1 MAKSL
6 ASSKQNRNIDR
17 LIEII
22 KKHSGILKPK
32 HVVAGFDGFV
42 DTIAR
47 IIKTKKKNNAR
58 NYFRSKKEF
67 AKYIHAKGSSSF
79 GLELEEIT
87 TKIGGNMP
95 IMSNV
100 LGTLGMQVKC
110 FGTLGYPEIHPVF
123 TPLSQHCQLYSFA
136 SPGLSTACEFNDGKM
151 LIAQM
156 KELNNVGWN
165 DLVSVIGLDTLA
177 LAYRECDLLCMVNWS
192 EIEKSTEIWKGILS
206 QIVMQEPMP
215 KNDRIVFFDLA
226 DCSRRSK
233 DEIKQALDLINK
245 FVKYRRVVL
254 GLNENESGE
263 IYKAIFNKKHGKK
276 LRDRGQK
283 IFDKIHIDCLIL
295 HSSKEAMLVNRSG
308 AFFSSSFHIKHPTVS
323 TGAGDHFNAG
333 FCAALMLDVEPEL
346 SLLLAHTLS
355 GCFVESGVSPGWEQ
369 LIQFLNNKLSAKK

>member
-1 MAKSL
+1 MTKSL
-6 ASSKQNRNIDR
+6 SSSKQNRNIDR

-22 KKHSGILKPK
+22 REHSRTLETK

-47 IIKTKKKNNAR
+47 IIKSKKKNNTR

-67 AKYIHAKGSSSF
+67 AKYILEKGSSSF

-110 FGTLGYPEIHPVF
+110 FGTLGHPEIHPVF
-123 TPLSQHCQLYSFA
+123 SLLSQHCQLYSFA
-136 SPGLSTACEFNDGKM
+136 NPGLSTACEFNDGKM

-156 KELNNVGWN
+156 KELSSIGWN

-177 LAYRECDLLCMVNWS
+177 SAYRESDLVCMVNWS
-192 EIEKSTEIWKGILS
+192 EIEKSTEIWNGILH

-215 KNDRIVFFDLA
+215 KNDRVIFFDLA

-233 DEIKQALDLINK
+233 DEIQQALDLINE
-245 FVKYRRVVL
+245 FSINGRVVL

-263 IYKAIFNKKHGKK
+263 IHNTIFNKKHEKK

-283 IFDKIHIDCLIL
+283 IFDKMNINCLLL
-295 HSSKEAMLVNRSG
+295 HSSKEAVLINKGGVFVSN
-308 AFFSSSFHIKHPTVS
+308 SFHIKHPNVS

-333 FCAALMLDVEPEL
+333 FCAALMLNVEPEL

-355 GCFVESGVSPGWEQ
+355 GSFVESGVSPGWEQ
-369 LIQFLNNKLSAKK
+369 LIQFLNNKLSGKK